1 MDVIVQSLSGSTHT
15 VTSGVAII
23 YRGKTVTAFSTTAV
37 TFDELDEGFVAD
49 YIASNEPY
57 DKAGGYA
64 IQGKAAEVISR
75 IDGCYFNVVGL
86 PVNRLIRLAKEN
98 NIPFELKR

>member
-1 MDVIVQSLSGSTHT
+1 M
-15 VTSGVAII
+15 
-23 YRGKTVTAFSTTAV
+23 
-37 TFDELDEGFVAD
+37 TFDELDEDF
-49 YIASNEPY
+49 IASYVASDEPY

-64 IQGKAAEVISR
+64 IQGKAGEVISK

-86 PVNRLIRLAKEN
+86 PLNRLCKLAKEN